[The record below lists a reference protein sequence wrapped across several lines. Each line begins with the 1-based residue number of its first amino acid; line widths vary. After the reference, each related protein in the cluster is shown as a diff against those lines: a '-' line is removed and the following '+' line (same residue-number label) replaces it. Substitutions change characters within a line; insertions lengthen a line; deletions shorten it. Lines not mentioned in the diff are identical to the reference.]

1 MIQVASTNIQSK
13 TKVNGL
19 LSGSFAHIQG
29 FHQVCPRSMW
39 LYIIMSEVLAIL
51 TDADTRIKGMHIRD
65 YEIKIVNF
73 ADDATIFITGFSC
86 LTISDK

>member
-1 MIQVASTNIQSK
+1 
-13 TKVNGL
+13 
-19 LSGSFAHIQG
+19 
-29 FHQVCPRSMW
+29 MW

-51 TDADTRIKGMHIRD
+51 TDADTRIKGMQIRD